1 MLRSEFDANLLLTFR
16 DELASGQKNT
26 HPTVEPFLCFLRSNP
41 NDIVHESGIKIVG
54 SAQRRRKG
62 ITLQHGSILL
72 SASQVCPGVKGIFQ
86 LAEEFDAKQFSSR
99 LPELIADSLA
109 QEWTI
114 RSYSEL
120 ERTIC
125 SEFLSNP
132 A

>member
-1 MLRSEFDANLLLTFR
+1 MLRSEFDANLLSTFR

-26 HPTVEPFLCFLRSNP
+26 HSTAEPFLCFLRSNP
-41 NDIVHESGIKIVG
+41 NDIVHESGVKIVG

-72 SASQVCPGVKGIFQ
+72 SASQVCPGVKGILQ

-99 LPELIADSLA
+99 LPELIADSIA
-109 QEWTI
+109 KEWTI